1 MAASK
6 KTKYGE
12 IKISEEAIA
21 QVAGSA
27 AASCYGVMGLTQAP
41 SLNGL
46 ITEGVNKLLK
56 NADYVKGVYCH
67 KNMKN
72 GYQVDVYIVVAYG
85 VKLTE
90 VVGEVQKK
98 IAYDLKNVFPIDNWE
113 VNVFI
118 QDVQEVE

>member
-12 IKISEEAIA
+12 IKISSEAIA
-21 QVAGSA
+21 QVAGDA
-27 AASCYGVMGLTQAP
+27 AASCYGVMGLTQSP

-46 ITEGVNKLLK
+46 ISEGVNKLLK
-56 NADYVKGVYCH
+56 NTDYVKGVYCS
-67 KNMKN
+67 KIKK
-72 GYQVDVYIVVAYG
+72 GYQVDVYLVVAYG

-90 VVGEVQKK
+90 VATEVQKK
-98 IAYDLKNVFPIDNWE
+98 IAYDLKKVFPIEYWK

-118 QDVQEVE
+118 QDVQEIE

>member
-27 AASCYGVMGLTQAP
+27 AASCYGVMGLTQSP

-46 ITEGVNKLLK
+46 ITEGVNKILK
-56 NADYVKGVYCH
+56 KTDYVKGVYCF
-67 KNMKN
+67 KAKA
-72 GYQVDVYIVVAYG
+72 GYTVDVYIIVAYG

-90 VVGEVQKK
+90 VVSEVQKK
-98 IAYDLKNVFPIDNWE
+98 VAYDLRNIFPIERWE

-118 QDVQEVE
+118 QDVQEIE